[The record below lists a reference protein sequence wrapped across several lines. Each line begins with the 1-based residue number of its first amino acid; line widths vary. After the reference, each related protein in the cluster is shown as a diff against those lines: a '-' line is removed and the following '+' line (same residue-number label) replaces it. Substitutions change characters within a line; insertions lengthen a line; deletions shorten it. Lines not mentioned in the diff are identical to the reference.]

1 MVGQA
6 EEDRVVEVVDTRVE
20 DRQEERQ
27 GVVEVVGD
35 IIEGIQRGWLV
46 DSPGT
51 ERQDRNEAGQRAKSG
66 GVSGRWR
73 RRRQHPDPL
82 AWHGRDALL
91 RYRGSA

>member
-1 MVGQA
+1 
-6 EEDRVVEVVDTRVE
+6 VDTRV
-20 DRQEERQ
+20 EERQ

-51 ERQDRNEAGQRAKSG
+51 EGQDINEAGQRANSR

-82 AWHGRDALL
+82 VWHGRDALL
-91 RYRGSA
+91 RYRGNA